1 MKILKNELLNF
12 LNASMQD
19 IVYVHSTNSS
29 EELRSLIGYVYHFHF
44 YSYLVSCLVNL
55 VHFFLFSFLE

>member
-29 EELRSLIGYVYHFHF
+29 EELRSLIGYVFHFHF
-44 YSYLVSCLVNL
+44 YSYLVS
-55 VHFFLFSFLE
+55 